1 MGAISQK
8 VWVVSM
14 YLMQE
19 LMCHS
24 TFLYRYN
31 HMEAFVSLEVMS
43 RGCYSPL
50 DSSWRNAQI

>member
-19 LMCHS
+19 LMCHI
-24 TFLYRYN
+24 TFLYQYN
-31 HMEAFVSLEVMS
+31 NMEAFVSLEVIS
-43 RGCYSPL
+43 RGCYSPIV
-50 DSSWRNAQI
+50 S